1 MIQNNLNN
9 VNEPLSQEILKRS
22 VKKCPKQQY
31 YREERGINGK
41 DNEDE

>member
-9 VNEPLSQEILKRS
+9 VNEPLSQEIPKRS
-22 VKKCPKQQY
+22 VKKMSKATD